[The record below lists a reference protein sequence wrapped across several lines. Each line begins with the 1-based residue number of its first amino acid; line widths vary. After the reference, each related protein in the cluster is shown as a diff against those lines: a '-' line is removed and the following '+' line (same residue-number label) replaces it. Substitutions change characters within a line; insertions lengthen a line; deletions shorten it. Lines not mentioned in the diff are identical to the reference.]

1 MLHNRIQCRREKSLV
16 LLTQSK
22 VTFLGVHVVV
32 LLVAPRVNEVADD
45 ERNA

>member
-1 MLHNRIQCRREKSLV
+1 M

-45 ERNA
+45 KRNA